1 MCNGVWWLLRSVAS
15 AFGFQ
20 RLRSVAVEIGV
31 WVSVFGVWVSVFGV
45 WWVLA
50 IEIEDFWWVL
60 GMWVTGFQGSVAV
73 DGGGGGGSFC

>member
-20 RLRSVAVEIGV
+20 RLRSVAVKI
-31 WVSVFGVWVSVFGV
+31 GVWVSVFGV
-45 WWVLA
+45 WWVSA

-60 GMWVTGFQGSVAV
+60 GMWVTGFQGSVAI
-73 DGGGGGGSFC
+73 DGGSGSFC

>member
-1 MCNGVWWLLRSVAS
+1 M
-15 AFGFQ
+15 
-20 RLRSVAVEIGV
+20 AVKIGV

-60 GMWVTGFQGSVAV
+60 GMWVTGFQGSVAI
-73 DGGGGGGSFC
+73 DGGSGSFC